1 MSVLH
6 RGPVTSRPR
15 ESRQIAGRLPSRG
28 DPLDVQRRSSGPAA
42 SVLVSYVFYFL
53 ILFQMKKPPTLPP
66 PNDNAATLSE
76 ELLQTVADHKYVP
89 LLINLLSLPTT
100 ATTPYGSSD

>member
-1 MSVLH
+1 
-6 RGPVTSRPR
+6 
-15 ESRQIAGRLPSRG
+15 
-28 DPLDVQRRSSGPAA
+28 
-42 SVLVSYVFYFL
+42 
-53 ILFQMKKPPTLPP
+53 MKKPPTLPP